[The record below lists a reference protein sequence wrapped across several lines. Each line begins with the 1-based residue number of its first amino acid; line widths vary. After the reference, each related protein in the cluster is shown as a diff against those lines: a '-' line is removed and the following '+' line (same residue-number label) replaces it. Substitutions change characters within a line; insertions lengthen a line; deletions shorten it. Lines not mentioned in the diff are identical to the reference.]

1 MNRRAEPRGMG
12 RDARN
17 SHRPS
22 CTTFPGVNASSSS
35 SPSWESLRGRWPNA
49 DASRFVT
56 AADLRWHVQVL
67 GTGPVAL
74 LLHGSWSATHSWR
87 DIAPLLARRFTV
99 IAPDL
104 PGHGFTSRPTKAHM
118 TLDGIARA
126 LDELLLAIPEARDE
140 APAAIAGHSA
150 GGAIALEMA
159 VIAAKRGT
167 REPQSII
174 GINAALVAP
183 GALISALAPAIQA
196 LVRTGLIG
204 ALATRVA
211 DNDRLFATLM
221 RSTGS
226 TISPEQYELYRAFAR
241 SREHA
246 DAVMEM
252 FAGWDVTAL
261 NRALPSIHAPVTLI
275 VGENDGW
282 VPAADAA
289 RVAKL
294 LPNARIISLPN
305 AGHVAHEEFPAEVA
319 EIILDAAARAV
330 A

>member
-1 MNRRAEPRGMG
+1 MG
-12 RDARN
+12 RDARA

-22 CTTFPGVNASSSS
+22 CTTFPGVNASSRSL
-35 SPSWESLRGRWPNA
+35 PSWESLRGRWPNA
-49 DASRFVT
+49 AASRFVS

-67 GTGPVAL
+67 GSGPIAL

-87 DIAPLLARRFTV
+87 DIAPLLADRFTV
-99 IAPDL
+99 VAPDL

-118 TLDGIARA
+118 TLDGIASA
-126 LDELLLAIPEARDE
+126 LDALLRAIPEARDE
-140 APAAIAGHSA
+140 APAVIAGHSA

-159 VIAAKRGT
+159 VERGT
-167 REPQSII
+167 TRGSGALNAPGSIV

-183 GALISALAPAIQA
+183 GAVISALAPAIQA
-196 LVRTGLIG
+196 FVRTGFVG

-211 DNDRLFATLM
+211 DNDRLFASLM
-221 RSTGS
+221 RSTRS
-226 TISPEQYELYRAFAR
+226 KISSEQYELYRTFAR

-275 VGENDGW
+275 VGANDGW

-294 LPNARIISLPN
+294 LPNARIITLPN
-305 AGHVAHEEFPAEVA
+305 AGHVAHEELPARVA
-319 EIILDAAARAV
+319 GIIAESAARAV
-330 A
+330 P